1 MFKEFK
7 EFAMKGNVM
16 DLAVG
21 VIIGAAFGKI
31 VSSLINDVIM
41 PVIGLL
47 LGKVDFSSLFVSLSG
62 GAYPTLIEA
71 KKAGAPTLNY
81 GLFVNALIDFLII
94 ALVIFM
100 MVKWVNKLRRP
111 APVAAAAAPT
121 TKECPFCFT
130 MIPVKAV
137 RCPACTSQLKPWE
150 NGSNMEAAGR

>member
-1 MFKEFK
+1 MRPNRKGGEMFKEFK

-31 VSSLINDVIM
+31 VTSLINDVLM

-47 LGKVDFSSLFVSLSG
+47 MGKIDFSNLFFSLSG
-62 GAYPTLIEA
+62 GTFATLAEA
-71 KKAGAPTLNY
+71 KKAGAATLNY
-81 GLFVNALIDFLII
+81 GLFINALIDFLII
-94 ALVIFM
+94 GLVIFLL
-100 MVKWVNKLRRP
+100 VKRVNKLRKP

-130 MIPVKAV
+130 MVPIKAI
-137 RCPACTSQLKPWE
+137 RCPACTSELKK
-150 NGSNMEAAGR
+150 